1 MVYSTC
7 VGVLTERSH
16 ECERTMHGKAALILL
31 LAFISAGGT
40 AQAQSLRITGTAGY
54 LAEWELNGEVTQR
67 ASGRSSEF
75 SGPVIL
81 KHVGQCSHDGPQER
95 SSEIKVRI
103 FRSGQSSQIQTQ
115 LLYEGT
121 WCTYRGELSANSTH
135 GFMTCNSAGVPLT
148 FQMQSSG
155 FAVSP

>member
-1 MVYSTC
+1 MQGKTTL
-7 VGVLTERSH
+7 VL
-16 ECERTMHGKAALILL
+16 LV
-31 LAFISAGGT
+31 AFISAGGT

-54 LAEWELNGEVTQR
+54 LAEWELNGELTQR
-67 ASGRSSEF
+67 ASGRSSDF

-81 KHVGQCSHDGPQER
+81 KHVGLCSHDGPQER

-103 FRSGQSSQIQTQ
+103 FRSGLSSQIQTH

-121 WCTYRGELSANSTH
+121 WCTYRGELSASGTH

-148 FQMQSSG
+148 FQMQSSDLQ
-155 FAVSP
+155 

>member
-1 MVYSTC
+1 
-7 VGVLTERSH
+7 
-16 ECERTMHGKAALILL
+16 MHGKTALILL
-31 LAFISAGGT
+31 VVFISAGGT

-67 ASGRSSEF
+67 ASGRSSEL
-75 SGPVIL
+75 SGPAIL
-81 KHVGQCSHDGPQER
+81 KHVGLCSHDGPQER

-103 FRSGQSSQIQTQ
+103 FRSGSPSQIQTQ

-121 WCTYRGELSANSTH
+121 WCTYSGELLANSTS

-148 FQMQSSG
+148 FQIQASG